1 MTIGYKIKT
10 RKRHPI
16 GLEPY
21 WEVNLEK
28 RLYTKQAELFFT
40 CTSEKHAKDLSIRL
54 ASALRDNVKGDVV
67 DLEVSDRG

>member
-1 MTIGYKIKT
+1 MMIGYKINI
-10 RKRHPI
+10 RERHPK
-16 GLEPY
+16 GLAPY

-54 ASALRDNVKGDVV
+54 ASALRDNVKGEAV
-67 DLEVSDRG
+67 DLEEADRD